1 MLVAGIADPGWIAYN
16 RMESGIIDAGYN
28 KRGRRLPHSK
38 ALRELELAANVRK
51 LFGCANSL
59 ALSSSRAERKDVSD
73 GLQHPTSDSH
83 RRQSCSRERFLNWS
97 SIMP

>member
-59 ALSSSRAERKDVSD
+59 ALSSSRAER
-73 GLQHPTSDSH
+73 GTSPMISGPPFLM
-83 RRQSCSRERFLNWS
+83 RFLACQSLIWARDLS
-97 SIMP
+97 GC